1 MTSTRET
8 KGYSQEKSG
17 RYRSIKD
24 RFLHKKSVETS
35 ERFNM
40 LTHLIGAAA
49 AVVGTIL
56 LVITAIEESDPWKIT
71 GFAIYGISLV
81 LLYMA
86 STLYHAFTGKLK
98 GFFKKVD
105 HLAIYLLIAGSYTP
119 FLLGPL
125 RETVGWSVFITVW
138 SLVLVGFVVEF
149 LPWDKRRVIPLL
161 LYLGMGWFAVFLA
174 KPMLEAL
181 TMQGFLWVIAG
192 GLFYTGGVAF
202 YVFDHKH
209 RYAHGVW
216 HLFVLAGSTSHY
228 VAILGYV

>member
-1 MTSTRET
+1 MNETREKEQRFT
-8 KGYSQEKSG
+8 SV
-17 RYRSIKD
+17 KD
-24 RFLHKKSVETS
+24 RFLHKRSVETS

-40 LTHLIGAAA
+40 LTHLVGTAAA
-49 AVVGTIL
+49 IIGTIL
-56 LVITAIEESDPWKIT
+56 LIASGLEESDPWKVV
-71 GFAIYGISLV
+71 GFSIYGVSLI

-86 STLYHAFTGKLK
+86 STLYHTFTGKWK

-125 RETVGWSVFITVW
+125 RESVGWPVFITVW
-138 SLVLVGFVVEF
+138 SLVGIGFIVEF

-174 KPMLEAL
+174 KPMMEAL
-181 TMQGFLWVIAG
+181 TMEGFLWVITG
-192 GLFYTGGVAF
+192 GLFYTGGVLF
-202 YVFDHKH
+202 YIFDHTH

>member
-1 MTSTRET
+1 MNETREKEQRFT
-8 KGYSQEKSG
+8 SV
-17 RYRSIKD
+17 KD
-24 RFLHKKSVETS
+24 RFLHKRSVETS

-40 LTHLIGAAA
+40 LTHLVGTAAA
-49 AVVGTIL
+49 IIGTIL
-56 LVITAIEESDPWKIT
+56 LIASGLEESDPWKVV
-71 GFAIYGISLV
+71 GFSIYGVSLI

-86 STLYHAFTGKLK
+86 STLYHTFTGKLK

-125 RETVGWSVFITVW
+125 RESVGWPVFITVW
-138 SLVLVGFVVEF
+138 SLVGIGFIVEF

-161 LYLGMGWFAVFLA
+161 LYLGMGWFAVLVA
-174 KPMLEAL
+174 KPMMEAL
-181 TMQGFLWVIAG
+181 TLQGFLWVIAG
-192 GLFYTGGVAF
+192 GLFYTGGVLF
-202 YVFDHKH
+202 YIFDHTH